1 MRTTLQEESTSITLD
16 FDDLDEAQKFF
27 ANAEEQSG
35 FFLQLE
41 RELKQFQRFAFDA
54 NTKGFHFRLQAEV
67 VQVFPAAGGYG
78 TAFQLCDW
86 TSAKKRELARKL
98 KGQEEEHESVVSPA
112 FRIKKMD
119 PNKRFMLAT
128 KASRAERQILLRDS
142 SPQVL
147 LGLLAHPRL
156 EDKEVKAIVES
167 AAANAAIMKRVAA
180 NRKWMSNPEI
190 QLAVV
195 RSPKTPPPLA
205 IKQLPFLR
213 LPDLQILAKGAA
225 GRDNVRR
232 AALRVYLER
241 SGKR

>member
-1 MRTTLQEESTSITLD
+1 MDTLLQEQSASITLD
-16 FDDLDEAQKFF
+16 FADLGEAEKFF
-27 ANAEEQSG
+27 EEVRQQSG

-41 RELKQFQRFAFDA
+41 VELKQFQRFAVVA
-54 NTKGFHFRLQAEV
+54 TAPGLRFRFEAEV

-78 TAFQLCDW
+78 SAFQLCDW
-86 TSAKKRELARKL
+86 TPAKERELERRL
-98 KGQEEEHESVVSPA
+98 KDGEEHESVVSPA

-119 PNKRFMLAT
+119 PNQKFILAT
-128 KASRAERQILLRDS
+128 KASRAERQILLRES

-156 EDKEVKAIVES
+156 EDREVKAIVES
-167 AAANAAIMKRVAA
+167 NAATAAIMKRVAN

-190 QLAVV
+190 HLAVV

-205 IKQLPFLR
+205 IKHLPTLR
-213 LPDLQILAKGAA
+213 TPDLQILAKGAA

-232 AALRVYLER
+232 AALRVYLQR
-241 SGKR
+241 IGRG